1 MRKRV
6 PKIIKGGLRSNA
18 GRKFSSS
25 KKLPKAQPGIETGS
39 RYYDNR
45 GVFNPM
51 FRGYY
56 NIPTNYVDQVYG
68 TGPLPFGTRESSYK
82 SDFDQYAPNPNM
94 YAGDPKA
101 YFKAL
106 NKFKRDFRKQYK
118 NNLTDFYSG
127 YDSDPNYTDRSFPRR
142 YLRNKK
148 RDQLINFNRSLTNYV
163 NDQKDLIQD
172 ASKPVGR
179 GRANKL
185 FT

>member
-118 NNLTDFYSG
+118 NNLTDFYLEKK
-127 YDSDPNYTDRSFPRR
+127 DLDPNYADRPMTRR
-142 YLRNKK
+142 QQRNRKK
-148 RDQLINFNRSLTNYV
+148 DQLIDFYRSLNNYV
-163 NDQKDLIQD
+163 DYQKDIIQD
-172 ASKPVGR
+172 ANRPVGR
-179 GRANKL
+179 GRANRL
-185 FT
+185 